1 MAQPIRVVPEDL
13 DASAGAVHG
22 HADELQL
29 RRTAASGRI
38 EAAQAGVP
46 AGAAAALSAAVA
58 KWRVDT
64 DRHFSALTDHGK
76 GLGLSAAAYRKTEDG
91 NADSVAAVGRQA

>member
-1 MAQPIRVVPEDL
+1 MAEPIRVVPEDL
-13 DASAGAVHG
+13 HASATTIGA

-29 RRTAASGRI
+29 RRTAAHGRI
-38 EAAQAGVP
+38 ETAKAGVP

-64 DRHFSALTDHGK
+64 ERHFAALTDTAKASGCRRPPTTRP
-76 GLGLSAAAYRKTEDG
+76 RKAMRG
-91 NADSVAAVGRQA
+91 ALLP